1 MIKVSLLYP
10 NGAGTTFNMDYFVN
24 THVPMTLQRVGAACK
39 SGAVEQGISG
49 GEPGSAPT
57 YVAMGHMYFETLD
70 DFTSSFYPHA
80 DEVMGDIPNYTNITP
95 IIQIS
100 EVKI

>member
-10 NGAGTTFNMDYFVN
+10 HEEGKTFDMDYFVN
-24 THVPMTLQRVGAACK
+24 KHVPLTLQRVGTACK

-49 GEPGSAPT
+49 GTPGSAPT
-57 YVAMGHMYFETLD
+57 YIAMGHMYFETVE
-70 DFTSSFYPHA
+70 DFTSSFSPHA
-80 DEVMGDIPNYTNITP
+80 NELMGDIPNYTNITP

-100 EVKI
+100 EVMV